1 MQPVRSDGP
10 RRATRAVV
18 WPRRLHHA
26 AILLAVGGALFWL
39 SFAASGFL
47 LSFPGL
53 GLVQLDLL
61 LAWLAVVVDI
71 AAWPSLWVGLRDLRL
86 RAADEGDAVVAG
98 RAFLVSI
105 GLFLAGL
112 AVLPIEYGVTTSP
125 LAWLFLLYLFALP
138 FLVWSFVPT
147 LALHGIIFARVSR
160 YLDAR
165 SENLA
170 RVGVTLLFA
179 AALATV
185 LVVLGNPEGSIF
197 VQSWSVGKGLLPAAA
212 GFGYFL
218 IGWGLTLHAFPE
230 AKPTRGW
237 DAAVTPKRALPWSR

>member
-1 MQPVRSDGP
+1 MRAVRAESP
-10 RRATRAVV
+10 RRAGRGAL

-26 AILLAVGGALFWL
+26 AALLAVGGALFWL
-39 SFAASGFL
+39 SFAASGIL
-47 LSFPGL
+47 VSFPGL
-53 GLVQLDLL
+53 GLVELDLL
-61 LAWLAVVVDI
+61 LAWLAVVVDL

-86 RAADEGDAVVAG
+86 RAADEGDAVVAW
-98 RAFLVSI
+98 RAFLISVVV
-105 GLFLAGL
+105 FLAGL
-112 AVLPIEYGVTTSP
+112 AVLPMEYGLSTSP
-125 LAWLFLLYLFALP
+125 LTWLFLLYLNALP
-138 FLVWSFVPT
+138 YLVWTFVPI

-160 YLDAR
+160 YLDSR

-185 LVVLGNPEGSIF
+185 LVVIGNPESSIF

-230 AKPTRGW
+230 AKPARGW
-237 DAAVTPKRALPWSR
+237 DAAVTPKHGVPWSR